1 MSPAEVNLLGSWL
14 LPGEVTLLP
23 PWLTSISSDSSLLS
37 DSRLRLVT
45 PWLLVSADDDPPPD
59 PSLANTPPPGFVS
72 WTINNVHLPSNDKEI
87 YRPAFSLWKVLAWHH
102 HHHWLYWR
110 HPHNSWWSWR
120 VWRWWRRWWTLS
132 ALPGPVWLEDKCR
145 LHNLHKSSWINISSL
160 FDTLIIHRVDAT
172 ISTVLRR
179 SSIRI
184 IKVTRPASSRMTGA
198 KEDSGDL
205 LRHILDVDP
214 WLRLRLLVT
223 HDPLS
228 PVTRWPLTPLHCMQ
242 ISSPHSGDSAQ
253 EVTSQ
258 DNRVYFGLDSRI

>member
-1 MSPAEVNLLGSWL
+1 MISCGSMLDTVN
-14 LPGEVTLLP
+14 ETVI
-23 PWLTSISSDSSLLS
+23 TSEIIKSSFSTQLMM
-37 DSRLRLVT
+37 
-45 PWLLVSADDDPPPD
+45 
-59 PSLANTPPPGFVS
+59 
-72 WTINNVHLPSNDKEI
+72 I
-87 YRPAFSLWKVLAWHH
+87 YRPAFSLWKVPAWHH

-132 ALPGPVWLEDKCR
+132 ALPGPVWSGDKCR

-242 ISSPHSGDSAQ
+242 ISSLWWLSAG
-253 EVTSQ
+253 S
-258 DNRVYFGLDSRI
+258 YKSR